1 MVTEATA
8 RVAPASDST
17 VSDMIGRD
25 RRQRSHRRRLALEG
39 RIREL
44 RRSGVLHKRIAG
56 AINCGELG
64 FAMDHPV
71 GRDGDY
77 ARALLDG
84 ILRPVA
90 GGAEGYSASG
100 FPQAAGGVD
109 VSSALMSVRPGIRK
123 IKKLVTT
130 VAIPTQQQQP
140 QELIIPLPKSGYM
153 ERPIFRLEALAANT
167 GFQIVQGAT
176 AQAITMN
183 DIRNLINRIR
193 FELSS
198 TVVPKSLSGLACDII
213 DNLDV
218 AVVNAN
224 NNQVP
229 TSASLSGAANSTVTQ
244 NFVLELSPRFTISDQ
259 NLYGIPYLGALS
271 TVPQLVV
278 DFNPLLGSAANGSPM
293 TAAAAG
299 PNASIV
305 GVTAKVD
312 GWRIDLPAP
321 VAPSAT
327 TDANGNTVQIPGE
340 GLWAEA
346 GYLLTTK
353 VVDTQTSVGPGSQ
366 KPFNI
371 PIGPMY
377 SRIVLLAFVDGLLD
391 SESGAAPQSILDH
404 CELAVQQA
412 TIIESRYPWQ
422 YDSDYR
428 NAYYKT
434 RPKGVYVHSGIDQ
447 SGTDED
453 LWVTQDLGS
462 FQLTPFATNNADGNA
477 QTQFQLITQALQPI
491 SRPGLYA

>member
-1 MVTEATA
+1 MSVVDTIA
-8 RVAPASDST
+8 
-17 VSDMIGRD
+17 
-25 RRQRSHRRRLALEG
+25 RQRSERRTTRKIGAEHNW
-39 RIREL
+39 REL
-44 RRSGVLHKRIAG
+44 RRSGELHKRVAA
-56 AINCGELG
+56 AINCGDLG
-64 FAMDHPV
+64 FAMDHPEWN
-71 GRDGDY
+71 GENIAG
-77 ARALLDG
+77 ALLGG
-84 ILRPVA
+84 IR
-90 GGAEGYSASG
+90 GASAPGYAAQG

-109 VSSALMSVRPGIRK
+109 VSAALMSVRPGIRK

-130 VAIPTQQQQP
+130 QSIVPGTS
-140 QELIIPLPKSGYM
+140 ELLIPLPKSGYM
-153 ERPIFRLEALAANT
+153 ERPILRLEAASGNA
-167 GFQIVQGAT
+167 GFQIIQGAT

-183 DIRNLINRIR
+183 DIRNLVQRLR

-198 TVVPKSLSGLACDII
+198 TVVPKSLSGLANDII

-229 TSASLSGAANSTVTQ
+229 TSGALSGAASSTVYG

-271 TVPQLVV
+271 TVPQLVI
-278 DFNPLLGSAANGSPM
+278 DFAPLLGPASSSPM

-299 PNASIV
+299 PSAQLL

-321 VAPSAT
+321 VAPEQT
-327 TDANGNTVQIPGE
+327 TDAQGNTITVPGE
-340 GLWAEA
+340 GLWAESS
-346 GYLLTTK
+346 YLLTTK
-353 VVDTQTSVGPGSQ
+353 LVDTQDTVGAGSQ

-377 SRIVLLAFVDGLLD
+377 ARILLLAYVNGILD
-391 SESGAAPQSILDH
+391 TESGVAPQSILDH
-404 CELAVQQA
+404 CEIAVQQA

-434 RPKGVYVHSGIDQ
+434 RPRGVYVHSGIDQ

-453 LWVTQDLGS
+453 LWVTQDLGN
-462 FQLTPFATNNADGNA
+462 FQLTPFATANANGA
-477 QTQFQLITQALQPI
+477 AGTKMELYTQGLQPI